1 VTLLLKSKFEKKLG
15 SYSVGGAAAALTDPN
30 WQTRA
35 QDYRRLL
42 ASRMI
47 PLESAEIRK
56 RLPSAMYHVS
66 LKVDG
71 EFNLLVF
78 EKGEIFTVNPGGT
91 VRTGLP
97 FQNEAIELL
106 TKAGIKQTVMAG
118 ELFYRRPDKKRPRV
132 HDVSRVA
139 RQPASQAE
147 LEGLHFAVFDALE
160 IDNKPWPGFN
170 DPEWKRIIGMFT
182 GGKMIQPVESMWLND
197 IAAIEKQYKFW
208 IDSGAEGA
216 VLRSEAAG
224 QFKVKPRHNLD
235 AVVIGFT
242 EGTDDRKGMIHDILL
257 ALMRPDGGL
266 HILGRTGGGFTE
278 ADRRAFLSDLRD
290 MIVPSD
296 YTEVNDQ
303 VAYHMVR
310 PEWVVEVS
318 VLDLLSQS
326 TRGASINRMVLN
338 WNKGEGK
345 YETIRRLPSVGMI
358 SPQYVRRREDKGVN
372 PTDIRM
378 QQVADLVE
386 VPMIDRDAR
395 QLSQT
400 ASEVLKREVYTKV
413 IKGATMVRKF
423 VLWQT
428 NKEKENEDFPAFVL
442 HFTDF
447 SPNRKTP
454 LERDARVSSS
464 RDQIDELWNEMVA
477 ENIAKG
483 WEKVGGA
490 KAEPETSTAVAEAKP
505 APKKRA
511 TKKKAEE

>member
-1 VTLLLKSKFEKKLG
+1 MTLLLKSKLEKKLG
-15 SYSVGGAAAALTDPN
+15 SYSVGAAATALTDPN
-30 WQTRA
+30 WQNRA

-56 RLPSAMYHVS
+56 RLPAAMYHMS

-97 FQNEAIELL
+97 VHTEAGELL
-106 TKAGIKQTVMAG
+106 TKAGVKQTVLAG

-147 LEGLHFAVFDALE
+147 LEGLHFAVFDAIE

-170 DPEWKRIIGMFT
+170 DIEWKKIVGWFT
-182 GGKMIQPVESMWLND
+182 GGKMIQQVESQWISD

-208 IDSGAEGA
+208 IDSGAEGT

-242 EGTDDRKGMIHDILL
+242 EGTDDRKGMIHDLLL

-278 ADRRAFLSDLRD
+278 TDRRDFLSDFKD

-303 VAYHMVR
+303 VAYHMVK
-310 PEWVVEVS
+310 PEWVIEVS

-338 WNKGEGK
+338 WNQASGK
-345 YETIRRLPSVGMI
+345 YETIRRMPSVGMI
-358 SPQYVRRREDKGVN
+358 SPQFVRRREDKSVN
-372 PTDIRM
+372 ATDIRM

-386 VPMIDRDAR
+386 VPQVDRDAR
-395 QLSQT
+395 QQSQN
-400 ASEVLKREVYTKV
+400 ASEILKREVYTKV
-413 IKGATMVRKF
+413 MKGATMVRKF

-454 LERDARVSSS
+454 LERDARVSSDRS
-464 RDQIDELWNEMVA
+464 QIEELWSEMIA

-483 WEKVGGA
+483 WDKAGAVKSEPAPTTTVA
-490 KAEPETSTAVAEAKP
+490 KAEP
-505 APKKRA
+505 KKRA
-511 TKKKAEE
+511 SKKKADD